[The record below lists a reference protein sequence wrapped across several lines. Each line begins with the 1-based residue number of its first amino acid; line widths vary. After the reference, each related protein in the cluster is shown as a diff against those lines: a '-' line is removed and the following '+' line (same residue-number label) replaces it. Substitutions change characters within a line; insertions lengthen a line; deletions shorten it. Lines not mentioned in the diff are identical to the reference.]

1 MLEIMSESVK
11 IPPVLIMIEY
21 STFSLLAS
29 QQIPHIYVPGIIK
42 EVSWFFFS

>member
-21 STFSLLAS
+21 STFSLSDS
-29 QQIPHIYVPGIIK
+29 QQIPQIYVPGIVK
-42 EVSWFFFS
+42 EMSWVFCS